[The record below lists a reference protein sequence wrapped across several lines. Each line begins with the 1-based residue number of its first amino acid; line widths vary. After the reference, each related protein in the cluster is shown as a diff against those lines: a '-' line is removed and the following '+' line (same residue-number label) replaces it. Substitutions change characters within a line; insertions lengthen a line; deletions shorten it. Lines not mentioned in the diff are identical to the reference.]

1 LINPAQQG
9 FPIKV
14 GQNTTAA
21 RWAEFM
27 CQRHGAKRVRAKT
40 VISRM
45 KYDVLSFWVDAK
57 IASASTD
64 GAITA
69 ADNVVREGLDV
80 DGISQ
85 LAAVAVR
92 IVRSEA

>member
-1 LINPAQQG
+1 
-9 FPIKV
+9 
-14 GQNTTAA
+14 
-21 RWAEFM
+21 
-27 CQRHGAKRVRAKT
+27 
-40 VISRM
+40 M
-45 KYDVLSFWVDAK
+45 KYDVLSFWVDTK

-69 ADNVVREGLDV
+69 VDNVVREGLNV